1 MHRTA
6 STFSQF
12 LAISA
17 ILAGLATGCA
27 SKGGAAKPRSTGT
40 TRVTAPSESRFPVV
54 HEDWAKL
61 GYRLDWVGFPFG
73 VSDSRVPVVA
83 LSLQDE
89 YVVIQRNTSA
99 VTLMEAT
106 TGRNRWS
113 TELTGPLTKWVGIVR
128 DDENAGRLLVVS
140 ESELFMLAPATG
152 NLLARHRLGRVVNTP
167 PLLVGNAAVFGT
179 SLGVVHCHNL
189 VNGLPLWAF
198 ASNSSIDARLLDVGG
213 AIAAVSQGGD
223 VMFFN
228 GQGSMVGRAE
238 VYGPL
243 DCDPGTDGNLLF
255 VASRDQSL
263 WAFHTTGG
271 TAWRYRT
278 SNPLKGTPVAH
289 DGTLYADLGTQG
301 ITALDPNSGSIKWSS
316 PNAHGTVIGMRD
328 GRLLAWD
335 GSSLAT
341 LNPATGDIIEKA
353 AMPGI
358 VTVASDAFVD
368 GNVYAVSDRGV
379 VAKFMV
385 R

>member
-6 STFSQF
+6 LTFTQL
-12 LAISA
+12 LAASA
-17 ILAGLATGCA
+17 LVAGLATGCA
-27 SKGGAAKPRSTGT
+27 TKGSTSRPRSTGT
-40 TRVTAPSESRFPVV
+40 PATTTAGQSRFPVV

-73 VSDSRVPVVA
+73 VSESRVPVVA
-83 LSLQDE
+83 LSLQNE

-128 DDENAGRLLVVS
+128 DDENAGRLLVAS

-152 NLLARHRLGRVVNTP
+152 NLLGRHRLGRVVNTP
-167 PLLVGNAAVFGT
+167 PLLVGDTAVFGT
-179 SLGVVHCHNL
+179 SLGVVHGHNL

-228 GQGSMVGRAE
+228 GQGSMVGRAQ

-316 PNAHGTVIGMRD
+316 PNAHGTVIGLRD

-353 AMPGI
+353 AMPG
-358 VTVASDAFVD
+358 VATVAPDAFVD